1 MSSNT
6 SIENSTTTGVATSG
20 HATSGDA
27 TMSSQDRPSPAS
39 TLASSDSTY
48 MSDLVQTALNA
59 AVKSIEDFKNTP
71 TSQSECCPTVLGI

>member
-6 SIENSTTTGVATSG
+6 SIKNSTTTGGAAT
-20 HATSGDA
+20 
-27 TMSSQDRPSPAS
+27 TMTVSAS
-39 TLASSDSTY
+39 TLASSGSTD
-48 MSDLVQTALNA
+48 MSDSVQTALNA